1 MVRWWGSPTCAA
13 LAMVLGL
20 LLPAAAVAGQA
31 TTGAG
36 PDRARP
42 LTHTHPL
49 LGSESQSLNWS
60 GYDVTGGLFTS
71 VAATWT
77 QPRVRNSGGTFRDA
91 AFWVGLD
98 GDGSSTVEQIGT
110 EGYSEGAVGY
120 DAWYEMYPNYPVTIG
135 MSIHPGDVLTG
146 TVTWSKPAYFTLSL
160 VDHTTGD
167 TFTTTQFMSVP
178 PALASA
184 EIIAEAPSSSSGIVP
199 LADFTRCDFTDCTID
214 GLPIGAY
221 DWTSIDM
228 VTENDTL
235 VDCTL
240 PLGADGASFGV
251 TTDVVAPT
259 TIVRGADSRWHK
271 KPVTLRFSGG
281 DAGTGVAFSEYSLD
295 GGATWTKGTAV
306 TIPAPSDHSGDGVH
320 KVLYRSTDNVGNVE
334 KPQVG
339 RVRIDTQRPTPLA
352 TRASRVAR
360 GHTAELRYRVD
371 DSRPG
376 SPTATVVVVVRN
388 ARGAAV
394 KRITVRG
401 RAVNTAFTYRFV
413 CRLAR
418 GTYTYSVAAT
428 DAAGNRQAKLSAN
441 TLVVF

>member
-1 MVRWWGSPTCAA
+1 MERRWSGPVCAA
-13 LAMVLGL
+13 LAVVLGF
-20 LLPAAAVAGQA
+20 LLPAAAMARQS
-31 TTGAG
+31 TTVVD
-36 PDRARP
+36 PHRARP

-60 GYDVTGGLFTS
+60 GYDVTGGPFTS
-71 VAATWT
+71 VTATWT
-77 QPRVRNSGGTFRDA
+77 QPRVRNSGGTFTDA

-98 GDGSSTVEQIGT
+98 GDGSNTVEQIGT

-120 DAWYEMYPNYPVTIG
+120 DAWYEMYPDYPVTIG

-160 VDHTTGD
+160 VDHTTSS

-178 PALASA
+178 PALASG
-184 EIIAEAPSSSSGIVP
+184 EIIAEAPSSSSGVVP
-199 LADFTRCDFTDCTID
+199 LADFSLCDFTDCSLD
-214 GLPIGAY
+214 GLPISAY

-228 VTENDTL
+228 VTENDAL
-235 VDCTL
+235 VDRTL

-259 TIVRGADSRWHK
+259 TTVRGADSRWHK

-295 GGATWTKGTAV
+295 DGATWTKGTAV
-306 TIPAPSDHSGDGVH
+306 TVPAPADHSGDGMH

-334 KPQVG
+334 KRQAC
-339 RVRIDTQRPTPLA
+339 RVRIDTQRPTPFA
-352 TRASRVAR
+352 TKAARVAR

-371 DSRPG
+371 DPRPG
-376 SPTATVVVVVRN
+376 SPTASVTLVVRN
-388 ARGAAV
+388 ARGAVV
-394 KRITVRG
+394 KRAIVGG
-401 RAVNTAFTYRFV
+401 RAVNTALAYRFV

-428 DAAGNRQAKLSAN
+428 DAAGNRQTAPAAN
-441 TLVVF
+441 TLVVH